1 MWTERARRGATGAL
15 AGLLAVG
22 LQGCL
27 SFCDGKPEL
36 EAARQ
41 GEPWALHE
49 VGETGDGPVPSS
61 ASLEDASLKDA
72 YAALAPSLASSDP
85 HRKLLA
91 LEGIRRLTVRGR
103 DVFRRH
109 RDLVEPLLQ
118 DPDPEVR
125 WRAAW
130 TFGRAGITSS
140 GLRAAVGDAD
150 PLVAER
156 AIWALGEA
164 ADKTAAPELVA
175 ALDRDGDVGAA
186 AARALGALTGLGY
199 GGDRAAWRAW
209 WARSLGGAPPPHDE
223 PPPPPD
229 APPPGSAPRDE
240 ASPGDAPPSDAP
252 PSDAPPS
259 DAPPSDAPH

>member
-1 MWTERARRGATGAL
+1 MWTERARRRPRANAARAL

-36 EAARQ
+36 EGARQ

-61 ASLEDASLKDA
+61 ASLEDASLQDA

-91 LEGIRRLTVRGR
+91 LEGVRRLTVRGR

-109 RDLVEPLLQ
+109 RELVEPLLA

-130 TFGRAGITSS
+130 TLGRAGVTSP
-140 GLRAAVGDAD
+140 GLRAAVADAD

-186 AARALGALTGLGY
+186 AARALGAVTGLGY
-199 GGDRAAWRAW
+199 GNDRAAWRAW
-209 WARSLGGAPPPHDE
+209 WAKSLGGAPPPPDGA
-223 PPPPPD
+223 PPD
-229 APPPGSAPRDE
+229 APPPGRAPEDD
-240 ASPGDAPPSDAP
+240 APPGDAPPPDGP
-252 PSDAPPS
+252 G
-259 DAPPSDAPH
+259 